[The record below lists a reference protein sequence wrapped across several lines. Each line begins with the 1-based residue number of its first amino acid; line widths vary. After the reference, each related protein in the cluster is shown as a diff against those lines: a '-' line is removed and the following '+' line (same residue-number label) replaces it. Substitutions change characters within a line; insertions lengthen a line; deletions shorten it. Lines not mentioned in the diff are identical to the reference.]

1 MVSSQRHAHNAGV
14 TWRLPSLCFLT
25 HPHPTHP
32 HTDQARLACVAAD
45 ARAATAAGGAW
56 LPALATAATRAVTQ
70 PLVLAGAAMAP
81 TLNAAARRDA
91 GAVEGLL
98 LWREPGL
105 APRVGDVVALTAPPA
120 DAVVAPP
127 PLEAQGA
134 ILIRRVGALGGQT
147 LVTDDP
153 ADGEVAVPPG
163 CVWVEADN
171 AALPPSAARDSRSFG
186 PVPTSSLLGRIVYSA
201 ASSTDHGPVV
211 DGVSAATAA
220 DAAAVLAAEPVDVDR
235 LVTW

>member
-1 MVSSQRHAHNAGV
+1 MA
-14 TWRLPSLCFLT
+14 PSPLVQPSVLST
-25 HPHPTHP
+25 P
-32 HTDQARLACVAAD
+32 HTPHTHTTQARLACVAAD
-45 ARAATAAGGAW
+45 ARAATADGGAW
-56 LPALATAATRAVTQ
+56 LPALASAATRAITQ

-105 APRVGDVVALTAPPA
+105 APRVGDVVALTAPAQP
-120 DAVVAPP
+120 DAAASAP
-127 PLEAQGA
+127 PLEAQGSV
-134 ILIRRVGALGGQT
+134 LVRRIGAVAGQP

-171 AALPPSAARDSRSFG
+171 AALPAAAARDSRSFG
-186 PVPTSSLLGRIVYSA
+186 PVPTSSLIGRVVYSA
-201 ASSTDHGPVV
+201 ASATDHGPVV
-211 DGVSAATAA
+211 DGVCAATAA